1 MSALR
6 EVKRWL
12 GLVLALVSRCG
23 EGAGGEDGGEGGDEF
38 EGELG
43 SEAELASEL
52 ELESESES
60 ELESDFEPESDSEPE
75 PEPDSEPEPE
85 SDSDLESESEPECE
99 SVSDCRSTLLNP
111 NSSLPSSFITDAD
124 SATLPLLP
132 APRRRRRM
140 FSGVWDKTALIPPSS
155 SLKAWS

>member
-12 GLVLALVSRCG
+12 GLVLVLASRCR

-60 ELESDFEPESDSEPE
+60 ELESDFEP
-75 PEPDSEPEPE
+75 
-85 SDSDLESESEPECE
+85 DSDLESESEPECE

-140 FSGVWDKTALIPPSS
+140 FSGVWVKTALIPPSS

>member
-75 PEPDSEPEPE
+75 PEPDS
-85 SDSDLESESEPECE
+85 DLESESEPECE

>member
-6 EVKRWL
+6 EVKRWS
-12 GLVLALVSRCG
+12 GLVLVLVSRCG

-75 PEPDSEPEPE
+75 SE

-124 SATLPLLP
+124 SAALPLLP

-140 FSGVWDKTALIPPSS
+140 FSGVWVKTALIPPSS

>member
-60 ELESDFEPESDSEPE
+60 ELESDFEPES
-75 PEPDSEPEPE
+75 DSEPEPE